1 MKCPRDVNMYSTNA
15 SVVCIKME
23 VKRMPRSKFLKL
35 TCQDFWKPMEIE
47 KKVSENKCNTK
58 KINIFK

>member
-1 MKCPRDVNMYSTNA
+1 
-15 SVVCIKME
+15 ME

-35 TCQDFWKPMEIE
+35 TCQDFWKPMDIE

-58 KINIFK
+58 KINIFKKNTNAINSLQSVKPV

>member
-1 MKCPRDVNMYSTNA
+1 
-15 SVVCIKME
+15 ME

-35 TCQDFWKPMEIE
+35 TCQDFWKPMETE